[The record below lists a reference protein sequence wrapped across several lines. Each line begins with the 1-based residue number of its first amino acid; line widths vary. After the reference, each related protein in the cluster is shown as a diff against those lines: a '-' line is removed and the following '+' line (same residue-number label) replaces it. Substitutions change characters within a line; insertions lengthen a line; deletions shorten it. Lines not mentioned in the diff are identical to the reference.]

1 MVYKHT
7 ACCFIT
13 ADLHLGPLHKH
24 CLEVKDPLLTGSM
37 WMMGKITTDDSDNE
51 ILSSTFLSAA
61 VSNSNF
67 PISFLG
73 RETLLVSINNP
84 SIIPWSAV

>member
-24 CLEVKDPLLTGSM
+24 CQEVKDPLLTGSM
-37 WMMGKITTDDSDNE
+37 WMMGTIATAAWVLGSPRNNLKWM
-51 ILSSTFLSAA
+51 IL
-61 VSNSNF
+61 V
-67 PISFLG
+67 
-73 RETLLVSINNP
+73 R
-84 SIIPWSAV
+84 